1 MSVKVK
7 VVDDSG
13 PMLNSPNTLLRFG
26 GVATYTV
33 ADEVFPVPP
42 LVEVTCAELR

>member
-7 VVDDSG
+7 VVDPVD
-13 PMLNSPNTLLRFG
+13 PILNSPNTLVRFG

-42 LVEVTCAELR
+42 LVEVTWTEFR